1 MLPTVG
7 NVVLQKSASYL
18 AGGIKLVGGP

>member
-1 MLPTVG
+1 MLPKVG